1 MKIKRAPGGPAQAR
15 APLFEALARYLGED
29 KVPFHTPGHKQG
41 AGIDPQWI
49 DLVGRGI
56 FRMDLTVLPETDCLF
71 HPTGAIRRA
80 QRLASRAYGADRS
93 YFLVGG
99 STGGNLT
106 MLMGV
111 LFPGDKVI
119 VPRHTHKSVIAGLIT
134 TGALPVY
141 VHPETAPDWD
151 LIMNVGP
158 ESIKTALAE
167 HPGARAVFISSPTYH
182 GVCCDLEAIVRAGHL
197 GDRIVMVDQAH
208 GPHLRF
214 HPALPTSAMEAGA
227 DICVESSH
235 KIISALTQA
244 AMLHVQGPNIDIRDL
259 ESVLLLTQTT
269 SPSYLLMAS
278 LDLARRQMAT
288 KGRQLLDRAINLAQ
302 DVRAAVN
309 RTRGLYCL
317 DAADVAPFRFD
328 PTKLTVFVD
337 GLGLTG
343 YQASRILNRRY
354 GVQAEMADW
363 DHVAFIVSIADDKS
377 SCDRLIGALRGL
389 AKDHRRSRGR
399 RKLRVQFPSKY
410 PPMSMTPREAYF
422 ASYRTVPLRQAVGE
436 IPTEFITVYP
446 PGIPVVVPG
455 ERITAEAVEYV
466 ETMRRLGAIIVSPM
480 ARGSD
485 HIRVVA

>member
-1 MKIKRAPGGPAQAR
+1 MKLRKAPDIRSQSR
-15 APLFEALARYLGED
+15 APLFEALARYLGHEML
-29 KVPFHTPGHKQG
+29 PFHTPGHKQG
-41 AGIDPQWI
+41 AAIDPQWI
-49 DLVGRGI
+49 ELVGREI

-71 HPTGAIRRA
+71 HPTGAIRQA
-80 QRLASRAYGADRS
+80 QQLAAKAYGADRS
-93 YFLVGG
+93 YFLVNG

-119 VPRHTHKSVIAGLIT
+119 VPRHTHKSVIAGLIM

-151 LIMNVGP
+151 LILNVSP
-158 ESIKTALAE
+158 ESIRKALVE
-167 HPGARAVFISSPTYH
+167 HPGARAVFVSSPTYH
-182 GVCCDLEAIVRAGHL
+182 GICCDLDSIVKIGHL
-197 GDRIVMVDQAH
+197 EDRIVMVDQAH

-214 HPALPTSAMEAGA
+214 HPELPVSAMEAGA

-235 KIISALTQA
+235 KIITALTQA
-244 AMLHVQGPNIDIRDL
+244 SMLHVCGPNIDVRDL

-278 LDLARRQMAT
+278 LDLARRQMAVS
-288 KGRQLLDRAINLAQ
+288 GRAKLDRAINLAQ
-302 DVRAAVN
+302 EARLSIN
-309 RTRGLYCL
+309 RIKGLYCL
-317 DAADVAPFRFD
+317 DAKDVAPFRLD

-337 GLGLTG
+337 ELGLTG
-343 YQASRILNRRY
+343 YQASRILNRHY
-354 GVQAEMADW
+354 GIQAEMADW
-363 DHVAFIVSIADDKS
+363 DHVAFIISIADS
-377 SCDRLIGALRGL
+377 RVSCDRLVSSLRSM
-389 AKDHRRSRGR
+389 ARDHRRGR
-399 RKLRVQFPSKY
+399 SNRKLRVHFPSKY

-422 ASYRTVPLRQAVGE
+422 APYRTVALKQSVGE

-455 ERITAEAVEYV
+455 ERITAEAVEYI

-480 ARGSD
+480 AKGSD

>member
-1 MKIKRAPGGPAQAR
+1 MKAKKAPDRRGQSR
-15 APLFEALARYLGED
+15 APLFEALARYLSQD
-29 KVPFHTPGHKQG
+29 MAPFHTPGHKQG
-41 AGIDPQWI
+41 AGIDPQWVE
-49 DLVGRGI
+49 LVGRDI
-56 FRMDLTVLPETDCLF
+56 FKMDLTVLPETDCLF

-80 QRLASRAYGADRS
+80 QGLAAKAYGADRS

-151 LIMNVGP
+151 LILNVSP
-158 ESIKTALAE
+158 EAVRRALGE
-167 HPGARAVFISSPTYH
+167 NPGARAVFVSSPTYH
-182 GVCCDLEAIVRAGHL
+182 GVCCDLEAIVKAGHL
-197 GDRIVMVDQAH
+197 SDRIVMVDQAH

-214 HPALPTSAMEAGA
+214 HPSLPASAMESGA

-288 KGRQLLDRAINLAQ
+288 QGRRLLDRAINLAQ
-302 DVRAAVN
+302 DVRSAVN

-343 YQASRILNRRY
+343 YQASRILNRCY

-363 DHVAFIVSIADDKS
+363 DHVAFIISIADDKPS
-377 SCDRLIGALRGL
+377 GDRLVRSLQGL
-389 AKDHRRSRGR
+389 ARDHRRGGRR
-399 RKLRVQFPSKY
+399 RKLKVQFPSKY
-410 PPMSMTPREAYF
+410 PAMSMTPREAYF
-422 ASYRTVPLRQAVGE
+422 ASYRTVSLRQAVGE

-480 ARGSD
+480 ARGTD

>member
-1 MKIKRAPGGPAQAR
+1 MKAKGAPDRRGQDR
-15 APLFEALARYLGED
+15 APLFEALSRYLGQD
-29 KVPFHTPGHKQG
+29 MAPFHTPGHKQG
-41 AGIDPQWI
+41 AGIDPEW
-49 DLVGRGI
+49 LRLAGRSI
-56 FRMDLTVLPETDCLF
+56 FKMDLTVLPETDCLF
-71 HPTGAIRRA
+71 HPTGAIRQA
-80 QRLASRAYGADRS
+80 QRLAARAYGADRS

-99 STGGNLT
+99 STGGNLA

-119 VPRHTHKSVIAGLIT
+119 VPRHTHKSVIAGLIM

-141 VHPETAPDWD
+141 IHPETAPDWD
-151 LIMNVGP
+151 LILNVSP
-158 ESIKTALAE
+158 DSIRRTIAE
-167 HPGARAVFISSPTYH
+167 HPGARAVFVSSPTYH
-182 GVCCDLEAIVRAGHL
+182 GICCDLEAIVKAVHL

-214 HPALPTSAMEAGA
+214 HPSLPISAVEAGA

-244 AMLHVQGPNIDIRDL
+244 AMLHVRGPNIDVRDL

-278 LDLARRQMAT
+278 LDLARRQMAVR
-288 KGRQLLDRAINLAQ
+288 GREMLDRAIGLAQ
-302 DVRAAVN
+302 EIRRAVN

-317 DAADVAPFRFD
+317 DAPDVAPFGFD

-343 YQASRILNRRY
+343 YQASRILNREHR
-354 GVQAEMADW
+354 VQAEMADW
-363 DHVAFIVSIADDKS
+363 DHVAFIISVADDAGS
-377 SCDRLIGALRGL
+377 RDRLIAALGSL
-389 AKDHRRSRGR
+389 AKNHRRSGKM
-399 RKLRVQFPSKY
+399 RKLRVQFPSNY
-410 PPMSMTPREAYF
+410 PPMSMTPRDAYF
-422 ASYRTVPLRQAVGE
+422 AAYKTVALRQAVGE
-436 IPTEFITVYP
+436 IPTEFVTVYP

-480 ARGSD
+480 ARGTD
-485 HIRVVA
+485 QIRVVA